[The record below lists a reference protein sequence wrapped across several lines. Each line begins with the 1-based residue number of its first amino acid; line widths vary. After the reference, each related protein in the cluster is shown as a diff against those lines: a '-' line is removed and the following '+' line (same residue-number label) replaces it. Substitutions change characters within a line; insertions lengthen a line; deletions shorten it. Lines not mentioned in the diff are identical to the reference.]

1 MNIDSLRE
9 IIPLN
14 ESDYCEECHKENLR
28 GWTNSNELET
38 KLPKIAEIESLNSN
52 GFEIYK
58 KGVENPFSFEA
69 TAALSYYPYNGSSVY
84 QCSSCKGIILICL
97 ETGGH
102 SARHQARW
110 IPSSIRLE
118 P

>member
-1 MNIDSLRE
+1 MNIGRLKE

-28 GWTNSNELET
+28 GWTNSNRLEA
-38 KLPKIAEIESLNSN
+38 KLPKLGKIESLQNK
-52 GFEIYK
+52 GYETYK
-58 KGVENPFSFEA
+58 KGGENRFAPEA

-84 QCSSCKGIILICL
+84 QCISCKGVILIYL

-102 SARHQARW
+102 AARYQARW
-110 IPSSIRLE
+110 IPSSISLK

>member
-14 ESDYCEECHKENLR
+14 EPDYCEVCHKENLR

-38 KLPKIAEIESLNSN
+38 KLPKLAEIESLQSN
-52 GFEIYK
+52 GYETYK
-58 KGVENPFSFEA
+58 KGGENPFSFEA

-84 QCSSCKGIILICL
+84 PCGYCKGIILVYL
-97 ETGGH
+97 EIGGH
-102 SARHQARW
+102 WARYQARW